1 MADVERAR
9 TKLIKRILE
18 GEGRA
23 PAAQRRAAFNNSGL
37 AEPVGTLVDK
47 VAQCSHKVTDEDIA
61 AVRASG
67 YSEDQIFELV
77 VCAAV
82 GQAGRQYDAAL
93 DALRAATEK
102 D

>member
-1 MADVERAR
+1 MADINPAR
-9 TKLIKRILE
+9 TALVSRILK

-23 PAAQRRAAFNNSGL
+23 PAAQRCAAFNNSAL

-47 VAQCSHKVTDEDIA
+47 VAKCSHKVTDGDIA
-61 AVRASG
+61 AVKASG

-82 GQAGRQYDAAL
+82 GKAARQY
-93 DALRAATEK
+93 
-102 D
+102 